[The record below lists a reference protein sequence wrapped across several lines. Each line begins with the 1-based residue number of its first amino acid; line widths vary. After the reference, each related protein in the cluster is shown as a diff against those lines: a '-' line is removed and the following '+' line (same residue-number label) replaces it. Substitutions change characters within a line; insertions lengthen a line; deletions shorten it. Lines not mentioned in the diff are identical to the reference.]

1 MAPLAARPVPRVAI
15 LSPVPLDSPR
25 GNAVTVG
32 RIAEGLRARGVD
44 LDVWDMETPGLGERM
59 LAQPLGLVHAF
70 HAYRTGRLALALA
83 RVSGVPLV
91 VTLTGTDVSHDL
103 RDPSRAPSVR
113 EVLDSAAAVVAFHE
127 SIAAEVEAALPTLA
141 GRVRIVPQSVRF
153 PPSPDGQV
161 TGPAID
167 GDPCILFPAGI
178 RPVKRPLLPL
188 EPLERLQREHPGL
201 RLWYAGPRL
210 ESAELRRLEQGLV
223 GRPWARYLGAVPH
236 AAMPALLD
244 AADIVLNCSES
255 EGGMANSVIEALALG
270 RAVLASDIP
279 GNRSLI
285 EEDVTGLLF
294 DSEAALTVQAAR
306 LAGDPALRRRLGE
319 AGRRLVAARL
329 APAREIEGYL
339 ETYAQ
344 VAGRSLV

>member
-1 MAPLAARPVPRVAI
+1 MPRVAI

-32 RIAEGLRARGVD
+32 RIAEGLRARGVE
-44 LDVWDMETPGLGERM
+44 LDVWDMDTPGLGERM
-59 LAQPLGLVHAF
+59 LAEPRALIHAF

-83 RVSGVPLV
+83 RVAGVPLV

-103 RDPSRAPSVR
+103 RDPSRTASVR
-113 EVLDSAAAVVAFHE
+113 DVLESAAAVVAFHE
-127 SIAAEVEAALPTLA
+127 STGTEVEAAVPSLA

-153 PPSPDGQV
+153 PSSPDGRGS
-161 TGPAID
+161 TPAID

-188 EPLERLQREHPGL
+188 EPLERLQRERPGL

-210 ESAELRRLEQGLV
+210 ESAELRRLEQALV
-223 GRPWARYLGAVPH
+223 RRPWARYLGPVPH

-255 EGGMANSVIEALALG
+255 EGGMANSVIEALARG

-285 EEDVTGLLF
+285 EDGVTGLLF
-294 DSEAALTVQAAR
+294 DSDAALTAQAAR

-319 AGRRLVAARL
+319 AGQRLVATRL
-329 APAREIEGYL
+329 APAREIDGYL
-339 ETYAQ
+339 EIYARA
-344 VAGRSLV
+344 AGRSLG

>member
-1 MAPLAARPVPRVAI
+1 MAAPRVAI
-15 LSPVPLDSPR
+15 LSPVPLDTPR
-25 GNAVTVG
+25 GNAVTVA
-32 RIAEGLRARGVD
+32 RIADGLRARGVP
-44 LDVWDMETPGLGERM
+44 LDVWDMDTPGLGERM
-59 LAQPLGLVHAF
+59 LVAPLALVHAF

-103 RDPSRAPSVR
+103 HDPSRSASVR
-113 EVLDSAAAVVAFHE
+113 DVLESAAAVVAFHE
-127 SIAAEVEAALPTLA
+127 SIAAEVEAGLPALA
-141 GRVRIVPQSVRF
+141 GRVCIVPQSVRF
-153 PPSPDGQV
+153 PPSPDGR
-161 TGPAID
+161 GGAPAID
-167 GDPCILFPAGI
+167 GDPCMLFPAGI

-188 EPLERLQREHPGL
+188 EPLERLQRERPGL

-210 ESAELRRLEQGLV
+210 ESAELCRLEQGLV
-223 GRPWARYLGAVPH
+223 HRPWARYLGPVPH

-255 EGGMANSVIEALALG
+255 EGGMANSVIEALARG

-285 EEDVTGLLF
+285 EDGVTGLLF
-294 DSEAALTVQAAR
+294 DSDAALTAQAAR

-319 AGRRLVAARL
+319 TGQHLVAARL
-329 APAREIEGYL
+329 APARETDGYL
-339 ETYAQ
+339 EVYLRA
-344 VAGRSLV
+344 AGRSLV

>member
-1 MAPLAARPVPRVAI
+1 M
-15 LSPVPLDSPR
+15 
-25 GNAVTVG
+25 
-32 RIAEGLRARGVD
+32 
-44 LDVWDMETPGLGERM
+44 LG
-59 LAQPLGLVHAF
+59 QPLVLVHAF
-70 HAYRTGRLALALA
+70 HAYRTGRLALAFA
-83 RVSGVPLV
+83 RVSSVPLV

-103 RDPSRAPSVR
+103 RDPSRAASVR
-113 EVLDSAAAVVAFHE
+113 EVLDSATAVVAFHE
-127 SIAAEVEAALPTLA
+127 SIAAEVEAALPSLS
-141 GRVRIVPQSVRF
+141 GRVRVVPQSVRF

-161 TGPAID
+161 SAPAID

-178 RPVKRPLLPL
+178 RPVKRPMLPL
-188 EPLERLQREHPGL
+188 EPLERLQRERPGL

-223 GRPWARYLGAVPH
+223 GRAWARYLGPVPH

-255 EGGMANSVIEALALG
+255 EGGMANSVIEALARG

-294 DSEAALTVQAAR
+294 DSEAALAAQAAR
-306 LAGDPALRRRLGE
+306 LAADPALRRRLGE

-329 APAREIEGYL
+329 APAREIDGYL

-344 VAGRSLV
+344 AAGRNLV